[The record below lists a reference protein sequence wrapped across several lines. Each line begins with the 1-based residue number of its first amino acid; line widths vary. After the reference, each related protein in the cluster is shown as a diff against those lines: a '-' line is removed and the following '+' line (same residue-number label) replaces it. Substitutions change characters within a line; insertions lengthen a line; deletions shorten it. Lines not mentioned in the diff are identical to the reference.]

1 MIADLTAEI
10 KIELRKFTNLIK
22 KKCNFCSTIEK
33 NIFSY
38 EQENVQYFVCSTC
51 IIKLALNN
59 LRERKLLAD
68 TNTKVHITNELQ
80 TLVNYIMSMINEIQE
95 T

>member
-22 KKCNFCSTIEK
+22 KKCNFCSTIER

-59 LRERKLLAD
+59 LRERKLPATSS
-68 TNTKVHITNELQ
+68 TNIHIKHELQ
-80 TLVNYIMSMINEIQE
+80 TLVNYITSIINEIQDS
-95 T
+95 